1 MDILFIADPLE
12 RFKIYKDST
21 YAMMA
26 EAARRGHAVYAC
38 EPHQLAWTGSG
49 VEADVQRVTI
59 VGDTAD
65 LHRHPWYEAAA
76 HESRALTSFGAV
88 LMRKD
93 PPFDMEYVTA
103 TWMLELAERAG
114 AHVFNKPQSIRD
126 HSEKLAIGEFPQ
138 FVAPT
143 LVTRDAARLRAFHAE
158 HGDVIVK
165 PLDGMGGMG
174 VFRVKADGMNL
185 GAIIEMLG
193 HDGTRSLMI
202 QKFIPEIKAGDKRIL
217 LIAGEPVPFSLARIP
232 QGSEVR
238 GNLAAGG
245 LGVAQPLTARD
256 REIAETLGPV
266 LAARGLLLV
275 GLDAIGDWL
284 TEVNVTSP
292 PPRPG
297 RRLPAVPGRGGG
309 AAQAGGVV
317 HDSGHR
323 RHDRAYPGQLAGRRE
338 GAARGDGAAAD
349 QPSARLPGLRQG
361 RRVSAAE
368 PGDVHRQR
376 RLPVRRGEAH
386 LPETDPALLGRPAG
400 P

>member
-1 MDILFIADPLE
+1 MDILFIADPLD

-26 EAARRGHAVYAC
+26 EAARRGHTLYAC
-38 EPHQLAWTGSG
+38 EPEDLAWTGSD
-49 VEADVQRVTI
+49 VEANARRFAI
-59 VGDTAD
+59 VGDEAD
-65 LHRHPWYEAAA
+65 GHRSPWYEAQSAA
-76 HESRALTSFGAV
+76 VRSLKSFGAV

-93 PPFDMEYVTA
+93 PPFDMEYVTS
-103 TWMLELAERAG
+103 TWLLELAERGG
-114 AHVFNKPQSIRD
+114 ARIFNKPQAIRD

-158 HGDVIVK
+158 HGDVILK

-185 GAIIEMLG
+185 GSIVEMLS
-193 HDGTRSLMI
+193 HDGARSVMA

-217 LIAGEPVPFSLARIP
+217 LIGGEPVPYSLARIP
-232 QGSEVR
+232 QGNEVR

-245 LGVAQPLTARD
+245 LGVAQPLTPHD
-256 REIAETLGPV
+256 REIAATLGPV

-292 PPRPG
+292 TCFREIMDQTG
-297 RRLPAVPGRGGG
+297 FDV
-309 AAQAGGVV
+309 AAMFIDALERAAG
-317 HDSGHR
+317 
-323 RHDRAYPGQLAGRRE
+323 
-338 GAARGDGAAAD
+338 
-349 QPSARLPGLRQG
+349 
-361 RRVSAAE
+361 
-368 PGDVHRQR
+368 
-376 RLPVRRGEAH
+376 
-386 LPETDPALLGRPAG
+386 
-400 P
+400 

>member
-12 RFKIYKDST
+12 QFRIYKDST

-26 EAARRGHAVYAC
+26 EAARRGHVIYAC
-38 EPHQLAWTGSG
+38 EPRQLAWSG
-49 VEADVQRVTI
+49 ASVEADVRRVTI

-65 LHRHPWYEAAA
+65 LHRDVWFEADPLEARSLAA
-76 HESRALTSFGAV
+76 FGAV

-93 PPFDMEYVTA
+93 PPFDMEYVTS
-103 TWMLELAERAG
+103 TWLLEVAERAG
-114 AHVFNKPQSIRD
+114 AKVVNRPQAIRD
-126 HSEKLAIGEFPQ
+126 HSEKVAIGEFPQ

-185 GAIIEMLG
+185 GSIIEMLG
-193 HDGTRSLMI
+193 DDGRRTLMV

-217 LIAGEPVPFSLARIP
+217 LIGGEPVPYSLARIP
-232 QGSEVR
+232 QGNEVR

-245 LGVAQPLTARD
+245 VGVAQPLTARD
-256 REIAETLGPV
+256 REIAAALGPV

-292 PPRPG
+292 TCFREIMEQTG
-297 RRLPAVPGRGGG
+297 FDVAAMFIDALERAVG
-309 AAQAGGVV
+309 
-317 HDSGHR
+317 
-323 RHDRAYPGQLAGRRE
+323 
-338 GAARGDGAAAD
+338 
-349 QPSARLPGLRQG
+349 
-361 RRVSAAE
+361 
-368 PGDVHRQR
+368 
-376 RLPVRRGEAH
+376 
-386 LPETDPALLGRPAG
+386 
-400 P
+400 

>member
-26 EAARRGHAVYAC
+26 EAARRGHAIYTC
-38 EPHQLAWTGSG
+38 QPHQLAWTGSG

-59 VGDTAD
+59 VGDTTD
-65 LHRHPWYEAAA
+65 LHRHPWYEAGA
-76 HESRALTSFGAV
+76 HESRQMTSFGAV

-114 AHVFNKPQSIRD
+114 ARVFNKPQSIRD

-143 LVTRDAARLRAFHAE
+143 LVTRDAARLRAFHAA

-202 QKFIPEIKAGDKRIL
+202 QKFIPEITAGDKRIL
-217 LIAGEPVPFSLARIP
+217 LIAGEPVPYSLARIP

-245 LGVAQPLTARD
+245 LGVAQPLTPRD
-256 REIAETLGPV
+256 REIA
-266 LAARGLLLV
+266 
-275 GLDAIGDWL
+275 
-284 TEVNVTSP
+284 
-292 PPRPG
+292 
-297 RRLPAVPGRGGG
+297 
-309 AAQAGGVV
+309 
-317 HDSGHR
+317 
-323 RHDRAYPGQLAGRRE
+323 
-338 GAARGDGAAAD
+338 
-349 QPSARLPGLRQG
+349 
-361 RRVSAAE
+361 
-368 PGDVHRQR
+368 
-376 RLPVRRGEAH
+376 
-386 LPETDPALLGRPAG
+386 
-400 P
+400 